1 MRIILFG
8 KNGQVGKELYEI
20 LKIKCD
26 LHAFDRSSCNFEHL
40 NDLKNIIIKTKPD
53 IIINA
58 AAYTKVDEAENNA
71 ELAYKINSDALQAI
85 AIAANEIDALV
96 IHYSTDY
103 VFNGRKRNPYK
114 EKDNV
119 DPLSVYGKSKLSG
132 ENRIREYV
140 RRHLIIR
147 TSWVVGPNGK
157 NFVKTII
164 DLIKNKTEI
173 NVVNDQVGAPTSSSF
188 IAASTINII
197 ERYLN
202 DSDNFLFGTY
212 HLSLR
217 GETSWYEISEFIFKY
232 LKKHSDVKSLVKL
245 KKINPVTSSN
255 FPQKAVR
262 PKNSLLDTTS
272 IENVFGIKIPNW
284 KEEIIKI
291 LDTIIRR

>member
-8 KNGQVGKELYEI
+8 KNGQVGKELYKS
-20 LKIKCD
+20 LKIKFD
-26 LHAFDRSSCNFEHL
+26 LHAFDRSSCNFEKL
-40 NDLKNIIIKTKPD
+40 NDLRNKIIKIKPD

-58 AAYTKVDEAENNA
+58 AAYTKVDEAENNT
-71 ELAYKINSDALQAI
+71 ELAYKINSDALKVI

-103 VFNGRKRNPYK
+103 VFNGRKKTPYK
-114 EKDNV
+114 ENDNL

-132 ENRIREYV
+132 ENLLREYV
-140 RRHLIIR
+140 RRHLILR
-147 TSWVVGPNGK
+147 TSWVVGLNGK

-173 NVVNDQVGAPTSSSF
+173 NVVNDQIGAPTSSAF
-188 IAASTINII
+188 IAASTINIV
-197 ERYLN
+197 ERYLK
-202 DSDNFLFGTY
+202 DKDNFLFGTY

-232 LKKHSDVKSLVKL
+232 IKNQSDNISLVKL

-255 FPQKAVR
+255 FPQKAIR

-284 KEEIIKI
+284 KEEIINI
-291 LDTIIRR
+291 LDNILRR